1 MADVEWLLQPRGP
14 CNPALHGSCT
24 CLIQRVHLPNA
35 AHAWSCRCLIGS
47 TCNESKQAR
56 SRRPAHSPVTSS
68 LPDPHV
74 CLAIMRAFNSHLD
87 SPSHGGPGPT
97 GNGEWRGSNQCS
109 QSQRGGNTPAA
120 EPRAASGPC
129 QQTANDST
137 EDKRHPGLTRPH
149 SCPMHGAPHISKPGV
164 GSRSGRPGLPLS
176 VCDQTVSETIAR
188 RLHRR
193 PLVRRTR

>member
-1 MADVEWLLQPRGP
+1 MSLTQ
-14 CNPALHGSCT
+14 T
-24 CLIQRVHLPNA
+24 
-35 AHAWSCRCLIGS
+35 
-47 TCNESKQAR
+47 R
-56 SRRPAHSPVTSS
+56 SRRPAHPPVTSS

-137 EDKRHPGLTRPH
+137 EDKRHPGLTPVTARTGWERRLAYHTSTHTSTDGPT
-149 SCPMHGAPHISKPGV
+149 
-164 GSRSGRPGLPLS
+164 
-176 VCDQTVSETIAR
+176 TVQVASHTAVPF
-188 RLHRR
+188 LHRR
-193 PLVRRTR
+193 APAQYKRFWRASGATFPHPEAARVGRFLSPWRS